1 MKRREFIG
9 LVGGAATTWSS
20 MAAAQQTKSMRRVG
34 VLTGGAGSDS
44 QARLAVLLGAL
55 AQLGWTQGQNL
66 RLEIRQGGGDPEA
79 IRKHAAELAALAPD
93 VIVTIGGTATGRLLQ
108 ATRIIPIV
116 FAIVPDP
123 VGSGFVDSLSKPG
136 GNATGFTQFEYSLS
150 GKWLQLLKEISP
162 AVTRAVVLRDSA
174 VPAGIGQFAVIQ
186 ALAPSLGIEVSPINV
201 RSAAEIE
208 RDLTAFTRYS
218 NGGVVVASSTNALVY
233 RDLIIGLATR
243 HKLPTVY
250 SQREFVLA
258 GGLTSYAADFIDQF
272 REAAK
277 YVDRILKGE
286 DPSGLPVLTPAK
298 YDLVINL
305 RTAKALGIEFPA
317 SVLSRADEVI
327 E

>member
-20 MAAAQQTKSMRRVG
+20 MAAAQQTKSIRRVG

-79 IRKHAAELAALAPD
+79 IRKHAAELAAMAPD

-218 NGGVVVASSTNALVY
+218 NGGVVVAS
-233 RDLIIGLATR
+233 
-243 HKLPTVY
+243 
-250 SQREFVLA
+250 
-258 GGLTSYAADFIDQF
+258 
-272 REAAK
+272 
-277 YVDRILKGE
+277 
-286 DPSGLPVLTPAK
+286 
-298 YDLVINL
+298 
-305 RTAKALGIEFPA
+305 
-317 SVLSRADEVI
+317 
-327 E
+327 